1 MVGEVETKMSKS
13 MFKVAIVKRGKER
26 LWRDYWIN
34 GESKGTAE
42 AAPSGLGC
50 IEIVEA
56 TNADKAVKAVQRMH
70 PDCTV
75 MLAGGEHHTA

>member
-1 MVGEVETKMSKS
+1 METKMSKS
-13 MFKVAIVKRGKER
+13 VFKVAIVKRGKEG

-34 GESKGTAE
+34 GESKGAAE

-50 IEIVEA
+50 IKLVEA
-56 TNADKAVKAVQRMH
+56 TSADEAVKAVRRNH

-75 MLAGGEHHTA
+75 MLAGGEHHVA